1 MQVLNTG
8 AKQSFANS
16 FSCFMNIVKHETVSR
31 GVGYGQCYLA
41 DL

>member
-8 AKQSFANS
+8 TKQSSANS
-16 FSCFMNIVKHETVSR
+16 FSCFMNVVKHESVSR
-31 GVGYGQCYLA
+31 AASGQCYLA